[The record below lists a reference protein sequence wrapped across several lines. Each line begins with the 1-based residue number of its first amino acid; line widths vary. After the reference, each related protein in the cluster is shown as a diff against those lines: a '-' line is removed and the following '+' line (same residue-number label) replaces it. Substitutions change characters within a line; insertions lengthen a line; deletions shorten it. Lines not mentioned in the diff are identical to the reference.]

1 MPRIVH
7 PRHRAAKTAVVTL
20 IVIAGLASCT
30 PFSNNSTAATVDGRS
45 ISRDKLE
52 SIISEFVKSQQL
64 PITDGVIAADDARSV
79 LAGMIKANAY
89 GSFLAELDQPVT
101 KAQRAAVEKELEAQ
115 NPGKLSNDLRNLIIG
130 LNSATAA
137 IKELKAPS
145 DDAIKRLY
153 EKSPSLTGA
162 LCARHIVVKKKTTAD
177 RILRRLAAGD
187 DFVALAKKY
196 SIEPAA
202 KTTGGALGGQTAD
215 GKPTPCMSILE
226 YQQGFDPAFTAGAIA
241 AKAGVPYGPVQSSFG
256 WHVILLEKWDAVA
269 DAALEIVKAQ
279 PGPNLATGWLA
290 NADISVDPAYG
301 RWSPATGSITAG

>member
-1 MPRIVH
+1 MLFRS
-7 PRHRAAKTAVVTL
+7 RLRATKTAVVTL

-52 SIISEFVKSQQL
+52 SIISEFVKNKQL

-115 NPGKLSNDLRNLIIG
+115 NPGELSNDLRNLIIG

-215 GKPTPCMSILE
+215 GKI
-226 YQQGFDPAFTAGAIA
+226 GRA
-241 AKAGVPYGPVQSSFG
+241 
-256 WHVILLEKWDAVA
+256 HV
-269 DAALEIVKAQ
+269 
-279 PGPNLATGWLA
+279 
-290 NADISVDPAYG
+290 
-301 RWSPATGSITAG
+301 